1 MKAFFR
7 GYGAAFAYASL
18 IFILSSIPTLKSPDI
33 GISFE
38 DKIYHAIEYAVM
50 GFLLQRGSDATG
62 RRSAKRFLLVFAAG
76 VCFAATDEIHQWFVP
91 GRQCDFYDF
100 LSDAAGVL
108 AGQAAFSAGSLRKL
122 SRKKNI

>member
-1 MKAFFR
+1 MKAFLR
-7 GYGAAFAYASL
+7 RYRAALAYASL
-18 IFILSSIPTLKSPDI
+18 IFLLSSIPTLKSPDI

-50 GFLLQRGSDATG
+50 GFLLQRGSDAAG

-76 VCFAATDEIHQWFVP
+76 VFYAATDEIHQWFVP

-100 LSDAAGVL
+100 LSDAAGVF
-108 AGQAAFSAGSLRKL
+108 AGQAIFSTGLMWKM
-122 SRKKNI
+122 SRKKNN

>member
-1 MKAFFR
+1 MKAFLR
-7 GYGAAFAYASL
+7 RYRAALAYASL
-18 IFILSSIPTLKSPDI
+18 IFLLSSIPTLKSPDI
-33 GISFE
+33 GLSFE

-62 RRSAKRFLLVFAAG
+62 RRSAKRFLMVFAVG
-76 VCFAATDEIHQWFVP
+76 VCYAATDEIHQWFVP

-108 AGQAAFSAGSLRKL
+108 AGQTLFSTGHLWLL
-122 SRKKNI
+122 SRKKNN